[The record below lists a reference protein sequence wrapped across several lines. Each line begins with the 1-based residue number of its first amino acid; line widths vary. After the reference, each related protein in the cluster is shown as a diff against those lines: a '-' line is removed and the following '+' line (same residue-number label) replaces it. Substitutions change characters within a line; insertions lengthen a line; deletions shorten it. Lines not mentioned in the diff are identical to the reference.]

1 MTKFDK
7 SGKIRLFGFVFWII
21 RVSQF
26 QNRNMDIAKLEDLK
40 IPVHLTHG
48 KGLRSIKEPR

>member
-21 RVSQF
+21 RFSQF

-48 KGLRSIKEPR
+48 KGLRSINEPK

>member
-1 MTKFDK
+1 MTKFGK
-7 SGKIRLFGFVFWII
+7 SGKIRLFGFVFRII
-21 RVSQF
+21 RFS

-48 KGLRSIKEPR
+48 KGLRSINEPK